1 MMRNDGTNR
10 PYRSEGKAET
20 ACGGAHIIV
29 KARQKPPVA
38 VKVTRALAVFLMLM
52 LSVSLHAQNAGKKP
66 SVALVLSGGGAKG
79 YALLPIIEAIDQMGI
94 PLDMIVG
101 VSIGSII
108 GGLYSA
114 GYSTLEIKDNLSAQD
129 WSHIFQDSP
138 HNLIQDTN
146 NTQSYPINVRFHGL
160 TPSIPTGYSR
170 GVHVYELLKNL
181 TAKIPSYYDF
191 DKLQIPFRAAA
202 VDALSGTLKV
212 FDSGDIAEVIR
223 ASMSLPGIFQP
234 SFIDGQYYIDGGV
247 KNNLPIGV
255 AKSMGYDIIIAIDI
269 GAILPKNIQEHIP
282 ANVLY
287 LNRTDEQGAN
297 NNSSVS
303 VLARMAR
310 TNFLTPEM
318 PDYSIADLVII
329 PDVHDFSILDFT
341 KSDEIYTKAKDDMAA
356 YLEALKPIKAK
367 IDARIA
373 VDTKKSYNE
382 LPAIVIDDVR
392 IEGVLPFDRPYIEGL
407 FNTKIKGKELS
418 PLNLDDLINAI
429 YYTGNYDHI
438 VTRVDTRTDDAIL
451 EVIVHV
457 TTSGIRNTLVSLG
470 MIYQGTAS
478 SGTLNNLSL
487 LARVNFNGLTGPGS
501 QLSIGGSVLSSLG
514 ADIRYLQPLTPRLYV
529 LGSANASRT
538 QISAIITDD
547 PVNGEYSVTTKLED
561 YGGKIDFG
569 IWFDA
574 HNMLRLSA
582 GYDYTMLSVTDTGLL
597 KPFSEYRSQILSFGI
612 EYKLSTLDTAIFA
625 RRGVFLDIKNT
636 VYYPFTYNA
645 RYDNVDDNQVR
656 FAPDMVYNMLTID
669 SSFAFRVNKYFSII
683 ANIFVGSDLTPHPDI
698 NEGLF
703 FQYFFGFNETDRM
716 YFPQIASSIIY
727 FYQKAAGSF
736 IIQYKPWDNIT
747 ILGGQV
753 VMSAS
758 ASLGAAKN
766 NISEFVTSFDYYYWN
781 TSINLGLRLTS
792 TMGLLLRGGIGSTPE
807 SKFTPFV
814 AFDLGYFRY

>member
-1 MMRNDGTNR
+1 MKK
-10 PYRSEGKAET
+10 YR
-20 ACGGAHIIV
+20 C
-29 KARQKPPVA
+29 
-38 VKVTRALAVFLMLM
+38 AVFLGLM
-52 LSVSLHAQNAGKKP
+52 LSVTLHAQNADKKP

-79 YALLPIIEAIDQMGI
+79 YALLPIIEAIEQMGI

-146 NTQSYPINVRFHGL
+146 NTHSYPINVRFNGFM
-160 TPSIPTGYSR
+160 PSIPTGYSR

-191 DKLQIPFRAAA
+191 DKLQTPFRAAA

-255 AKSMGYDIIIAIDI
+255 AQSMSYDIIIAVDI
-269 GAILPKNIQEHIP
+269 GAILPKNIKEHIP

-287 LNRTDEQGAN
+287 LNRTDEQEVN
-297 NNSSVS
+297 DTNSVS

-356 YLEALKPIKAK
+356 YLEALKPIKEK

-373 VDTKKSYNE
+373 QGNKKSYNE
-382 LPAIVIDDVR
+382 LPSIVIDDVSLN
-392 IEGVLPFDRPYIEGL
+392 GVLPFDIPYIEGL
-407 FNTKIKGKELS
+407 FKNKIKGKELS
-418 PLNLDDLINAI
+418 PLNLDELINAI

-438 VTRVDTRTDDAIL
+438 VTRVDTRGDDAIL

-457 TTSGIRNTLVSLG
+457 TASGIRNTLVSVG
-470 MIYQGTAS
+470 MTYQGTAS
-478 SGTLNNLSL
+478 SGILNNLSL

-514 ADIRYLQPLTPRLYV
+514 ADISYLQPLTPRLFII
-529 LGSANASRT
+529 GGASASRT
-538 QISAIITDD
+538 QISAILNDETD
-547 PVNGEYSVTTKLED
+547 GEYSITSKLED

-569 IWFDA
+569 IWFDE
-574 HNMLRLSA
+574 HNMLRLGA
-582 GYDYTMLSVTDTGLL
+582 GYDYKILSASDTGVSRSY
-597 KPFSEYRSQILSFGI
+597 FEYSSQILSFGI

-625 RRGVFLDIKNT
+625 RRGIFLDIKNT
-636 VYYPFTYNA
+636 IYYPLTYTD
-645 RYDNVDDNQVR
+645 RDDNGDDDQFR
-656 FAPDMVYNMLTID
+656 FAADRVYNVLTID
-669 SSFAFRVNKYFSII
+669 SSFAFRVNRYFSII
-683 ANIFVGSDLTPHPDI
+683 ANLFIGSDFTPHPDD
-698 NEGLF
+698 NDDLYFE
-703 FQYFFGFNETDRM
+703 YFFGFNKTDRM
-716 YFPQIASSIIY
+716 YFPQIASSIDY
-727 FYQKAAGSF
+727 FYQKAAASF

-758 ASLGAAKN
+758 ASLGAAKDN
-766 NISEFVTSFDYYYWN
+766 LSEFVRSFDNYYWN
-781 TSINLGLRLTS
+781 TSINLGLRLTN
-792 TMGLLLRGGIGSTPE
+792 TMGLLLRGGIGSSPE